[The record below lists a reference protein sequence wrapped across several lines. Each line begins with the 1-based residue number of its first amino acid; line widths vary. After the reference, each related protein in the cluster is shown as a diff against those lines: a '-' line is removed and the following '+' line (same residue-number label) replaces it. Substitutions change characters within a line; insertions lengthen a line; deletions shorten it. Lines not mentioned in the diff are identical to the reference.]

1 MTVAGSLP
9 KRSAEFRPAGR
20 RRLTWLLAAG
30 LLLLGSGCL
39 WFQSAPLE
47 FGHSAQ
53 ESSTGEGYQLSADQS
68 DLILKQGYPEAFIIL
83 FYEDEDENGSLQ
95 NVRQE
100 LWSYYLAGESY
111 TFLNGELTS
120 VDDLDVGDV
129 GPLSTQSYLPEQ
141 FAAGMDVE
149 DVLVAAGVDSFI
161 EVPLEEQFLERGKLY
176 YGESL
181 AFGVAD
187 GQLRYLEALALIEE

>member
-9 KRSAEFRPAGR
+9 SRSAKFRPAGR

-47 FGHSAQ
+47 FGKTAQ
-53 ESSTGEGYQLSADQS
+53 ESSTGKGYQLSADQS
-68 DLILKQGYPEAFIIL
+68 DLILKQGYPEAFTIL
-83 FYEDEDENGSLQ
+83 FYEDDDENGALQ
-95 NVRQE
+95 DVRQE
-100 LWSYYLAGESY
+100 LWEYYQAGESY

-120 VDDLDVGDV
+120 VDPLDVGDV
-129 GPLSTQSYLPEQ
+129 GPLSAQPYLPEQ
-141 FAAGMDVE
+141 FAAGMDME

-161 EVPLEEQFLERGKLY
+161 EVPLEEQFLKGGKLY

-181 AFGVAD
+181 AFGMVD